1 MEIKKLLPPAVAA
14 SICATVVAVALLP
27 NADLRA
33 NAANAGQ
40 PAAKQLASKGA
51 PPDGTYNC
59 CKISGSS
66 LINLGTLEIKGK
78 TYRGLVAEGAFHAFT
93 MDASGNIT
101 YTNGLAGMPEG
112 WKLTTSEY
120 TGPDEAGHP
129 LIKVRYISKSGNHEE
144 MDAVKE
150 K

>member
-1 MEIKKLLPPAVAA
+1 MEFKKLLPLAIAASMSVTLIAGAVA
-14 SICATVVAVALLP
+14 
-27 NADLRA
+27 
-33 NAANAGQ
+33 G
-40 PAAKQLASKGA
+40 KGA

-66 LINLGTLEIKGK
+66 LINIGTIEIKGK
-78 TYRGLVAEGAFHAFT
+78 TYRGLVAEGAFHAYT

-101 YTNGLAGMPEG
+101 WTNGLAGMPEG

-120 TGPDEAGHP
+120 TGPDSAGHP
-129 LIKVRYISKSGNHEE
+129 LIKVRYVSKSGNHEE
-144 MDAVKE
+144 VDAVKE